1 MEFKDG
7 KSFLKKFLVNP
18 KALTTAALI
27 TIGGVGTVTG
37 QQLMKITGITPT
49 IDAAGQSIH
58 SKTYALN
65 LNDAEKKFI
74 FNSFEYRYG
83 KDFNIK
89 NFAKGTYNVGLEVGS
104 NNLMF
109 NNKLVTDKLYEQ
121 VNLALK
127 LSKILDK
134 NISFRIGFDKRLNN
148 YVLKDF
154 NFGEATKG
162 FGLHSSVNTSKTG
175 TGVSLVFKNGKL
187 VSYDGIQEVK
197 FSKNFT
203 GALRIKNLASNNLKN
218 AYYELHGV
226 VNMSKKDKFVF
237 LPHIGVGADKSKL
250 KAFNPNYEFGVF
262 FKPIK
267 KGNKFSAYAE
277 VGFNKEGRWVG
288 FTRLNYQLTNGK
300 SKTPKVKPRARSNL
314 FRRKPR

>member
-7 KSFLKKFLVNP
+7 KAFLKKFLVNP
-18 KALTTAALI
+18 KALVTAGLI
-27 TIGGVGTVTG
+27 TIGGIGTITG
-37 QQLMKITGITPT
+37 QEVMKITGITPT
-49 IDAAGQSIH
+49 VNPAGHSIH
-58 SKTYALN
+58 SKTFALN
-65 LNDAEKKFI
+65 LNDKEKKFL
-74 FNSFEYRYG
+74 FNTFEYRYG
-83 KDFNIK
+83 KDFDIK

-127 LSKILDK
+127 LSNILDK
-134 NISFRIGFDKRLNN
+134 NITFKIGFDKRLNN
-148 YVLKDF
+148 YILKDF
-154 NFGEATKG
+154 NLGEATKG

-175 TGVSLVFKNGKL
+175 TGVSLVFKNGKI
-187 VSYDGIQEVK
+187 VSYDGVQEVK

-203 GALRIKNLASNNLKN
+203 GALRIKNLANQNLKH

-226 VNMSKKDKFVF
+226 VNMSQKDKFLF
-237 LPHIGVGADKSKL
+237 MPHIGVGADKTKL

-262 FKPIK
+262 FKPLK
-267 KGNKFSAYAE
+267 KGSKFSTYAE
-277 VGFNKEGRWVG
+277 VGFNKEGKWVA
-288 FTRLNYQLTNGK
+288 FNKISFQLNNGK
-300 SKTPKVKPRARSNL
+300 PKTPKVRPKARSNL